1 MKEMK
6 NSSISNDKYIIGI
19 DIGGTNIRAALL
31 DEERNIIEKIKIENR
46 VKKGPEYN
54 LDKIINHI
62 NSNWKDRN
70 IKGIGV
76 GSPGPLDIKNGII
89 LKAPNLQGWDNFN
102 VKKYFEE
109 KTSLKTEV
117 NNDAN
122 VAGLA
127 EAMIGSAKGAES
139 VFYITVSTG
148 VGGALII
155 DNKIINGA
163 NSFAGEICNLIINED
178 KYSHSG
184 LVQGGLEGQ
193 CSGPNISR
201 QATDLLGKHIDTP
214 EVFELYKN
222 NDDSI
227 KSLINRICENL
238 SIGISNIISVVDPEV
253 IVLGGSV
260 ILYNKEL
267 LKIITQKVK
276 EKVINKDA
284 VNIRI
289 AEIGDDAGLRGAGFL
304 II

>member
-1 MKEMK
+1 M
-6 NSSISNDKYIIGI
+6 KYIIGI
-19 DIGGTNIRAALL
+19 DIGGTNIRVALL
-31 DEERNIIEKIKIENR
+31 DEERNIIEKLKIKNQ
-46 VKKGPEYN
+46 VSNGPEYN

-62 NSNWKDRN
+62 NTNWKDKD

-76 GSPGPLDIKNGII
+76 GSPGPLDIKSGKII
-89 LKAPNLQGWDNFN
+89 KAPNLRGWDNFN
-102 VKKYFEE
+102 VKNYIEQN
-109 KTSLKTEV
+109 TSLKTEI

-155 DNKIINGA
+155 NNKIVNGA

-201 QATDLLGKHIDTP
+201 KASEKLGKTIETS
-214 EVFELYKN
+214 EVFDLYKN
-222 NDDSI
+222 NNKI
-227 KSLINRICENL
+227 AKELIEELCENL
-238 SIGISNIISVVDPEV
+238 SKGISNIISVVDPEI
-253 IVLGGSV
+253 IVLGGAV
-260 ILYNKEL
+260 ILYNQSIVP
-267 LKIITQKVK
+267 IIIEKVK
-276 EKVINKDA
+276 EKVINKDT
-284 VNIRI
+284 VNIRV
-289 AEIGDDAGLRGAGFL
+289 AEIGDDAGLKGAGFL
-304 II
+304 I